1 VTSNLTRD
9 EAMARSALIQVT
21 SYEVELDLV
30 DGDSTFGSVSVIR
43 FGCGAPG
50 SSTFIDLTAP
60 AVREIT
66 LNDEPVSLD
75 AFDGDR
81 ITLDDLAP
89 ENVLRVVAECAYSR
103 SGEGLHR
110 FTDPADGRVYLY
122 SDLETFDAHRVY
134 ACFDQPDMKA
144 SYELTVTAQEDWLV
158 VSNMAPESSLP
169 AAGALRWHFPPTPV
183 MPTYIT
189 AVAAGPYHVVRDS
202 HDGIPLG
209 LFCRQ
214 SLAEYLDADEILEVT
229 RQGFD
234 FYHDSFGI
242 KYPFGKYDQL
252 FVPEFK
258 EGAMEN
264 AGCVTFLE
272 AYIFRSR
279 VTDFAHEARAET
291 ILHEMAHMW
300 FGDLVTM
307 RWWDDLWLNESFAT
321 WAGTLA
327 QSEATRWTAAWTTF
341 AQLYKAWAYRQD
353 QLPSTH
359 PIAADIPDI
368 HAVEVNFDGIT
379 YAKGAA
385 VLKQLV
391 AYVGRENFL
400 DGVRKYFAG
409 HAFGNATLADLLAA
423 LEETSGRDLASW
435 SVEWLQTA
443 GVNTLRPSYSVDAD
457 GRFTEFVVE
466 QEAAASHP
474 VLRSHRI
481 AIGLYDQ
488 TEAGIT
494 RRHRI
499 ETDVAGPRTV
509 IAELAGQPRPDL
521 VLVNDDDLTYAKIRL
536 DEHSLRTLIG
546 SDGRGHA
553 SGGIGTFTDSLP
565 AALCWSAAWDMCRDG
580 EMAAR
585 DYVRLVLSGVSSV
598 ADISVVQTLLRQASQ
613 AVRRFADPGWRE
625 AGLALMAGKL
635 RELLAAA
642 PAGSDLQLAY
652 VRAFAGVATSGP
664 DLALLAGLLDGSV
677 VIDGLSVDTDLRWAL
692 LLRLVS
698 RGAEAGVGVFGAEE
712 IDAELARDATDAGE
726 RNAATCR
733 AAIPSAE
740 AKGQTWEVLTG
751 GEQTI
756 AAFRAT
762 LGGFIDADH
771 PELMEPYL
779 AKYFEVIGAVWRDW
793 SSAMA
798 QDFVGDV
805 YTVGAISAET
815 VEATDAYIDAEQPP
829 AALRRLLVEGRDD
842 VLRALRCQARDRQ
855 AA

>member
-1 VTSNLTRD
+1 VTANLTRD
-9 EAMARSALIQVT
+9 EAATRSALVKVASYQVD
-21 SYEVELDLV
+21 LDLTS
-30 DGDSTFGSVSVIR
+30 DGDDTFDSVSVVR
-43 FGCGAPG
+43 FDCAAPG
-50 SSTFIDLTAP
+50 SSTFINLTAP
-60 AVREIT
+60 VVREIT
-66 LNDEPVSLD
+66 LNGAPVGLD

-81 ITLDDLAP
+81 ITLDGLAAR
-89 ENVLRVVAECAYSR
+89 NVLRVVAECAYSR

-134 ACFDQPDMKA
+134 ACFDQPDLKA
-144 SYELTVTAQEDWLV
+144 SYELTVTAQPDWLV
-158 VSNMAPESSLP
+158 VSNMAPESTSQD
-169 AAGALRWHFPPTPV
+169 GEALRWHFPPTPV
-183 MPTYIT
+183 IPTYIT
-189 AVAAGPYHVVRDS
+189 AVAAGPYHVVRDE

-209 LFCRQ
+209 VYCRQ
-214 SLAEYLDADEILEVT
+214 SLASYLDADEILEVT

-234 FYHDSFGI
+234 FYHGSFGI
-242 KYPFGKYDQL
+242 KYPFEKYDQL

-264 AGCVTFLE
+264 AGCVTILE

-279 VTDFAHEARAET
+279 VTDFAREARAET

-327 QSEATRWTAAWTTF
+327 QAEATRWTAAWTTF

-359 PIAADIPDI
+359 PVAADIPDI

-400 DGVRKYFAG
+400 EGVRKYFGA
-409 HAFGNATLADLLAA
+409 HAWGNATLADLLSAV
-423 LEETSGRDLASW
+423 EQTSGRDLASW

-443 GVNTLRPSYSVDAD
+443 GVNTLRPSYSLDAD
-457 GRFTEFVVE
+457 GRFTEFAVE

-474 VLRSHRI
+474 MLRSHRI
-481 AIGLYDQ
+481 AIGLYDR
-488 TEAGIT
+488 TEAGLS
-494 RRHRI
+494 RRLRV

-509 IAELAGQPRPDL
+509 VPDIAGQPRPDL
-521 VLVNDDDLTYAKIRL
+521 VLINDDDLTYAKVRL
-536 DEHSLRTLIG
+536 DDHSLQTLIEHSIG
-546 SDGRGHA
+546 L
-553 SGGIGTFTDSLP
+553 FTDSLP
-565 AALCWSAAWDMCRDG
+565 AALCWSAAWEMCRDG

-585 DYVRLVLSGVSSV
+585 DYVHLVMTGITSV
-598 ADISVVQTLLRQASQ
+598 ANISVVQTLLRQAGQ

-625 AGLALMAGKL
+625 AGLAQMASTL
-635 RELLAAA
+635 RGLLYAAA
-642 PAGSDLQLAY
+642 AGSDEQLAY
-652 VRAFAGVATSGP
+652 MRAFASVATSAE
-664 DLALLAGLLDGSV
+664 DLAMLAGLLDGSV
-677 VIDGLSVDTDLRWAL
+677 RLEGLSVDTDLRWAL
-692 LLRLVS
+692 LGRLVS
-698 RGAEAGVGVFGAEE
+698 RGPSGGTSFGMAE

-726 RNAATCR
+726 RHAAACR
-733 AAIPSAE
+733 AAIPSADVKRE
-740 AKGQTWEVLTG
+740 AWRELIG

-756 AAFRAT
+756 AMFRAT
-762 LGGFIDADH
+762 LAGFADPDQ
-771 PELMEPYL
+771 PELLQPYL
-779 AKYFEVIGAVWRDW
+779 SEYFAVVGDTWREG

-798 QDFVGDV
+798 QDFVSGVYAAFDV
-805 YTVGAISAET
+805 SAET
-815 VEATDAYIDAEQPP
+815 VEATDAYIAGAQPP
-829 AALRRLLVEGRDD
+829 AALRRLLIEGRDD

-855 AA
+855 GG